1 MKKVAFLLLSVV
13 LLTACKSAPKLKVGD
28 VVLADWYQ
36 DNWHVAKLVA
46 ECKGEGDAAG
56 WTVDF
61 NDNFYDASEGS
72 DPVCYLTDKVILN
85 AAPSADKVKVGDTVL
100 AEWVEDAYYTA
111 KIDKFENDEYSVKFV
126 SDGWESRLKLDKLR
140 LLPEKKEE
148 KSK

>member
-1 MKKVAFLLLSVV
+1 MKKIAFLLLSVV
-13 LLTACKSAPKLKVGD
+13 LFTACNSAPKLKVGD
-28 VVLADWYQ
+28 IVLADWYQ

-46 ECKGEGDAAG
+46 ECKDKDAVAG

-61 NDNFYDASEGS
+61 NDNFYDSNEGS
-72 DPVCYLTDKVILN
+72 EPICYLDDKIILN
-85 AAPSADKVKVGDTVL
+85 VAPAANKVKVGDTVL

-126 SDGWESRLKLDKLR
+126 SDGWESKLKLDKLR
-140 LLPEKKEE
+140 LLPEQKEE